1 MEATTYSNFRKNL
14 KDYMEQVNDNSDSLI
29 VTSKDDKNVVVMAKS
44 DYDNLMENM
53 YLMSNE
59 ANREHINESME
70 QLEDGHYTTLSLE
83 DI

>member
-29 VTSKDDKNVVVMAKS
+29 VTSKDEKNVVVMAKS
-44 DYDNLMENM
+44 DYDNLMENL

-70 QLEDGHYTTLSLE
+70 QLKEGNYTTLSLE

>member
-59 ANREHINESME
+59 ANREHINESIE

-83 DI
+83 DL

>member
-83 DI
+83 DL

>member
-29 VTSKDDKNVVVMAKS
+29 VTSKDEKNVVVMAKS

-53 YLMSNE
+53 YLISNE

-70 QLEDGHYTTLSLE
+70 QLEEGHYTTLSLE
-83 DI
+83 DL

>member
-1 MEATTYSNFRKNL
+1 
-14 KDYMEQVNDNSDSLI
+14 MEQVNDNSDSLI

-83 DI
+83 DL

>member
-1 MEATTYSNFRKNL
+1 
-14 KDYMEQVNDNSDSLI
+14 MEQVNDNSDSLI

>member
-29 VTSKDDKNVVVMAKS
+29 VTSKDEKNVVVMAKS

-70 QLEDGHYTTLSLE
+70 QLEEERYTTLSLE
-83 DI
+83 DL

>member
-14 KDYMEQVNDNSDSLI
+14 KNYMEQVNDNSDSLI
-29 VTSKDDKNVVVMAKS
+29 VTSKDEKNVVVMAKS

-59 ANREHINESME
+59 ANRKHINESMK
-70 QLEDGHYTTLSLE
+70 QLEEGHYTTLSLE
-83 DI
+83 DL